1 MTFDKLIKR
10 INKKIDK
17 CISNG
22 DKFLYLEIKVSAS
35 NVSLNDF
42 IFVYERNEHI
52 SLFHISEINQAAYD
66 ATTKKCTCIDTV
78 FKINFTFK

>member
-22 DKFLYLEIKVSAS
+22 DKSLYLEIKVSTW
-35 NVSLNDF
+35 NISLNDF
-42 IFVYERNEHI
+42 ICVYEHNEHI
-52 SLFHISEINQAAYD
+52 SSFHISEINQATYD
-66 ATTKKCTCIDTV
+66 ASTKKCTYNGIT

>member
-22 DKFLYLEIKVSAS
+22 DKSLYLEIKVSTW
-35 NVSLNDF
+35 NISLNDF
-42 IFVYERNEHI
+42 ICVYEHNEYI
-52 SLFHISEINQAAYD
+52 SYF
-66 ATTKKCTCIDTV
+66 
-78 FKINFTFK
+78 

>member
-22 DKFLYLEIKVSAS
+22 DKSLYLEIKVSYLKIYFSFFLWYNIPKDNA
-35 NVSLNDF
+35 NIF
-42 IFVYERNEHI
+42 IRRI
-52 SLFHISEINQAAYD
+52 
-66 ATTKKCTCIDTV
+66 
-78 FKINFTFK
+78 

>member
-22 DKFLYLEIKVSAS
+22 DKSLYLEIKVSAS

-42 IFVYERNEHI
+42 IFIYEHNEHI
-52 SLFHISEINQAAYD
+52 
-66 ATTKKCTCIDTV
+66 
-78 FKINFTFK
+78 

>member
-22 DKFLYLEIKVSAS
+22 DKSLYLEIKVSAS

-42 IFVYERNEHI
+42 IFIYEHNEHI
-52 SLFHISEINQAAYD
+52 SSFHISEINQATYD
-66 ATTKKCTCIDTV
+66 AATKKCTYNDILYKID
-78 FKINFTFK
+78 FTFK